1 MKALNE
7 IQIALKA
14 PKGQFNSFGKYS
26 YRSCEDILEAVKP
39 LLGECSLIVSD
50 SVEVHGDRVYIKAT
64 ATLHTPDGNTASAVG
79 MAREPLT
86 RKGMDESQI
95 TGASSSYARKYAL
108 NGLFA
113 IDDNKDADSTNN
125 HGKSAAPKKVEA
137 KPITEDQ
144 KNDVVELIGKADITP
159 EQSDKAIKW
168 ASHGRA
174 STLDSL
180 NTDEA
185 AKLIKFLEGKAA

>member
-39 LLGECSLIVSD
+39 LLGECSLVVSD

-64 ATLHTPDGNTASAVG
+64 ATLHTPDGNAASAVG

-113 IDDNKDADSTNN
+113 IDDNKDADSTNS
-125 HGKSAAPKKVEA
+125 HGKTETPKAKV
-137 KPITEDQ
+137 KPLTEKQ
-144 KNDVVELIGKADITP
+144 KESVVDLIGKAAITP

-180 NTDEA
+180 DTNEA
-185 AKLIKFLEGKAA
+185 EKLIKFLEGKAA

>member
-64 ATLHTPDGNTASAVG
+64 ATLHTPDGVSISAVG
-79 MAREPLT
+79 MAREPMS

-113 IDDNKDADSTNN
+113 IDDNKDADSTNKGN
-125 HGKSAAPKKVEA
+125 LAPKKVETP
-137 KPITEDQ
+137 PITDAI
-144 KNDVVELIGKADITP
+144 KDKVVELIGEAGITP
-159 EQSDKAIKW
+159 EQGEKAIKW
-168 ASHGRA
+168 ASNGRT
-174 STLDSL
+174 SVLDEL
-180 NTDEA
+180 QTHEGE
-185 AKLIKFLEGKAA
+185 KLVKFLEGKVKS

>member
-39 LLGECSLIVSD
+39 LLGECSLVVSD

-113 IDDNKDADSTNN
+113 IDDNKDADSTNS
-125 HGKSAAPKKVEA
+125 HGKTETPKAKV
-137 KPITEDQ
+137 KPLTEKQ
-144 KNDVVELIGKADITP
+144 KESVVDLIGKAEITP

-174 STLDSL
+174 STLDAL
-180 NTDEA
+180 DTNEA